1 MIIHE
6 VRRSTGTA
14 IYYADKCLS
23 CKKEF
28 QKGQRY
34 HRWSMRHKAEPQ
46 SYKLQSNWSYNCDEC
61 FVDIVR
67 DWYNNLKDELEM
79 GWENRS

>member
-14 IYYADKCLS
+14 IYYNECLS
-23 CKKEF
+23 CKEQF

-46 SYKLQSNWSYNCDEC
+46 SYQLQSNWSYNCDEC
-61 FVDIVR
+61 FVEIAK

>member
-14 IYYADKCLS
+14 RYRNRCLS
-23 CKKEF
+23 CKEQF

-34 HRWSMRHKAEPQ
+34 HRWSMRHQAEPQ
-46 SYKLQSNWSYNCDEC
+46 SYQLQSNWSYNCDEC
-61 FVDIVR
+61 FVKIAKN
-67 DWYNNLKDELEM
+67 WYNNLKDELEM